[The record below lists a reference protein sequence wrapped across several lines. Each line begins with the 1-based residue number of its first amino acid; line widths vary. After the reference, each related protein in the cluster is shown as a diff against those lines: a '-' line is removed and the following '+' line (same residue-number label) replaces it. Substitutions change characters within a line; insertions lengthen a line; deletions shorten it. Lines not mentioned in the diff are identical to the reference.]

1 MTYIISIATLILIYA
16 MLAASLSLLV
26 GHTGIFS
33 LAHAALFGTGAYTAA
48 ILTVTYG
55 WNFVPAFG
63 AAIIV
68 SAALSAAMSIPSLR
82 VSGDYFIVASLAMQ
96 TILGSIA
103 TNWQQV
109 TGGPAGL
116 PGLYR
121 PVLGPINLGG
131 NAAYLVFVLL
141 VATTAIA
148 LCIWLVR
155 SPFGRMLHAVRDD
168 ELVAATL
175 GKPVRRAKILVTIFS
190 GAIAGVAGVLYAH
203 YLLYINPSSFILATS
218 ILVMTMV
225 IIGGMNSIIGTV
237 VGAGLIILLP
247 EALRALALPAAVAA
261 SLQQII
267 FGALLILFM
276 FLRPQ
281 GLLGG
286 QWSVP
291 GTKILGRRSQKTE
304 ETDAIDA

>member
-1 MTYIISIATLILIYA
+1 MTYVISIATLILIYA
-16 MLAASLSLLV
+16 MLAASLGLLV

-55 WNFVPAFG
+55 WNFVPAFV
-63 AAIIV
+63 AAIVV
-68 SAALSAAMSIPSLR
+68 SAALSAVMSIPSLR

-96 TILGSIA
+96 TVLASVA
-103 TNWQQV
+103 ANWQQV

-116 PGLYR
+116 PGIYR
-121 PVLGPINLGG
+121 PILGPIDLNG

-141 VATTAIA
+141 VATIAIA
-148 LCIWLVR
+148 LCAWLVR

-168 ELVAATL
+168 ELVAATF
-175 GKPVRRAKILVTIFS
+175 GKPVRQAKILVTIFS
-190 GAIAGVAGVLYAH
+190 GAIAGIAGILYAQ

-218 ILVMTMV
+218 ILIMTMV
-225 IIGGMNSIIGTV
+225 IIGGMNSIVGNV
-237 VGAGLIILLP
+237 VGASFIILLP
-247 EALRALALPAAVAA
+247 EVLRMLALPDSVAA

-281 GLLGG
+281 GFLGG
-286 QWSVP
+286 QWP
-291 GTKILGRRSQKTE
+291 TLKAWGRRLRKKE
-304 ETDAIDA
+304 ETDVAGT